1 MGSTEVVFR
10 SRRFHVERRE
20 LAVDGR
26 PHSWDV
32 VVHPGAVVVL
42 PVLDDGRV
50 VLIRNYRVAVDA
62 ALIEA
67 PAGCLEPGEDPADC
81 ARRELAEE
89 TGYRAERIEPLATFF
104 TSPGVFTERMHAFV
118 ARGLTPGATAL
129 ESGEQINPAEMMW
142 DDAISAIAD
151 GRIVDAKTIVA
162 LLYFE
167 RFVRR
172 QD

>member
-1 MGSTEVVFR
+1 MGSTEEVFR

-20 LAVDGR
+20 LDVEGR
-26 PHSWDV
+26 RHSWDV

-42 PVLDDGRV
+42 PVLDDGRI

-67 PAGCLEPGEDPADC
+67 PAGCLEAGEAPADC

-89 TGYRAERIEPLATFF
+89 TGYRAESIESLTTFF

-118 ARGLTPGATAL
+118 ARGLSDGPTAL
-129 ESGEQINPAEMMW
+129 EAGEQIEPAEMML
-142 DDAISAIAD
+142 DDAIAAIAD

-167 RFVRR
+167 RFVRG